1 MRKILCVLMIMVLCL
16 SACAEG
22 MTGMPSPLTEYE
34 SLNEINELIG
44 CNLMHPAVMGVIN
57 ESFWIIDCGDYRI
70 AQYVFEL
77 NGLSYTFR
85 CAPTKEDISG
95 VYTVNGS
102 AFPGE
107 PTGDIELYNDS
118 TVHAARWF
126 DLNGQYSLTVAD
138 YEGWMSND
146 TFSLIAMELR
156 DMTSITMTS
165 DEYEAYY
172 ASVAGSYLDSF
183 SGRANLTARAKQ
195 DECVNIEVKWS
206 DSASTYLRWTMSAR
220 LYEDGLL
227 SYYDCKK
234 EVVTV
239 DESGVETAE
248 TEYENGS
255 GWFAFD
261 GESKLY
267 WTGADEDYATECV
280 FEKVNGNY

>member
-1 MRKILCVLMIMVLCL
+1 MRKTLCVLLILVFCL

-22 MTGMPSPLTEYE
+22 AAGMPSPLTEYG
-34 SLNEINELIG
+34 SLNEINEIIG
-44 CNLMHPAVMGVIN
+44 CNLVHPAVMGVIN
-57 ESFWIIDCGDYRI
+57 ESFWTIDCGDYLI

-77 NGLSYTFR
+77 NGLPYTFR
-85 CAPTKEDISG
+85 CAATTEDISG
-95 VYTVNGS
+95 VNTVSGT

-107 PTGDIELYNDS
+107 PTGEIEFFS
-118 TVHAARWF
+118 GTGVHAARWF

-138 YEGWMSND
+138 YEGWMSDD
-146 TFSLIAMELR
+146 TFTLIAMEMR
-156 DMTSITMTS
+156 DATSMTMTS
-165 DEYEAYY
+165 DDYEAYY

-183 SGRANLTARAKQ
+183 SGRASLNAHAKQ
-195 DECVNIEVKWS
+195 DECVMIEIKWS

-239 DESGVETAE
+239 DEAGVETAE
-248 TEYENGS
+248 TEYEDGI
-255 GWFAFD
+255 GWLAFD
-261 GESKLY
+261 GENKLY
-267 WTGADEDYATECV
+267 WTGAIEDYATECV